1 MYYSKN
7 FWEMM
12 IIFFDRVAIILK
24 MQAHFLDEEDEKT
37 LNIKVNSPSQINIK
51 LLGTEIMFLI
61 YLARFFFN

>member
-1 MYYSKN
+1 
-7 FWEMM
+7 M

-61 YLARFFFN
+61 YIARFFFN